1 MFNLNNERKF
11 SPIEGNCDF
20 RTQFPVIVS
29 SINDDGTINGKFDI
43 NNMSAVKKILA
54 LTS

>member
-11 SPIEGNCDF
+11 TPIEGNWDL
-20 RTQFPVIVS
+20 RTKFPVVVS

-43 NNMSAVKKILA
+43 NNMSTVKRILA